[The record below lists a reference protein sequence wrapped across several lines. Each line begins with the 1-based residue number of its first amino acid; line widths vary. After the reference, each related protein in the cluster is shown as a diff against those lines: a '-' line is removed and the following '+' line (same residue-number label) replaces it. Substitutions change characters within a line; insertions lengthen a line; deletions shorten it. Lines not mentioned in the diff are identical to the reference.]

1 MLQCHFNALIT
12 LYAAVPI
19 VFNAFHRNKEGFSC
33 RKYNE
38 AVNVRLGVLLAR
50 Q

>member
-19 VFNAFHRNKEGFSC
+19 VFNAFHRNKEDSPV
-33 RKYNE
+33 E
-38 AVNVRLGVLLAR
+38 STTR